1 MYKIE
6 SEFYS
11 LLGSISSSL
20 TQNEIF
26 LKKLS
31 KCDWNNWLMRDI
43 LHFGKYA
50 ISYSFALL
58 LFKPSNKLLCII
70 TTQIMVLID
79 LNLSNSD
86 TTNTHIDKNHGEKKN
101 CLQSHT
107 GIGAELN
114 FVKSICN
121 LVQWKRAILFM
132 MVNPLERNKIIQW
145 QKKKGFDGIAC
156 DSGSLLFIFP
166 PLLPSLSLWSK
177 QNITMSATAF
187 VPIVR
192 FLTKDLRSS

>member
-86 TTNTHIDKNHGEKKN
+86 TTNTHIDKNHEEKK
-101 CLQSHT
+101 
-107 GIGAELN
+107 
-114 FVKSICN
+114 
-121 LVQWKRAILFM
+121 
-132 MVNPLERNKIIQW
+132 
-145 QKKKGFDGIAC
+145 IAC
-156 DSGSLLFIFP
+156 KVILALALSWILLRVFAIWYNEKE
-166 PLLPSLSLWSK
+166 LYYLWW
-177 QNITMSATAF
+177 
-187 VPIVR
+187 
-192 FLTKDLRSS
+192 